1 MQTGINRR
9 LNSQTD
15 LSRVPLNRRRGT
27 RNSRGRKT
35 VLGNVQIFGLLGS
48 FVVMLCIGI
57 FIGSYIGGRETG
69 ENRSLRGFDASNS
82 SGVDSL
88 EMDDDGMYTQNKLK
102 KLKKMERESTGI
114 DNIVKNILEHSNRNE
129 SMQNDDEIDRN
140 EGMQNDDEIDRNE
153 GMQHDYEIDR
163 NEGMQNDDEI
173 DRNEEIDTD
182 DRINVG
188 HSTDISSTDADD
200 GHIID
205 SNNLSNK
212 EGRDEGDPM
221 LSKLLPRS
229 IDERNFNSNER
240 GS

>member
-153 GMQHDYEIDR
+153 
-163 NEGMQNDDEI
+163 
-173 DRNEEIDTD
+173 EIDTD

-205 SNNLSNK
+205 SNNLSNE